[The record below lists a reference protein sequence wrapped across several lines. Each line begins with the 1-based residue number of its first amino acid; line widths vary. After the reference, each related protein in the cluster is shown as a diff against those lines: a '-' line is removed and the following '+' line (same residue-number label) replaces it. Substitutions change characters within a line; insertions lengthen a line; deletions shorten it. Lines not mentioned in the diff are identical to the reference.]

1 MLFLVC
7 LLIFICR
14 GSFKQ
19 LPRWRNLVSVEFALV
34 AVSSI
39 VAVMNPLSTTAVFLT
54 LTKGKIDEKQRKM
67 AAKAAKLG
75 FIILSVFA
83 LTGTLLFQI
92 FNLEVFAF
100 QIAGG
105 ILLITIALKM
115 LSEKNGFSSAD
126 HEDISIIPL
135 TFPLTA
141 GPGTI
146 MTVILLFSQASSVFE
161 AVFVFV
167 GIAVGVILSYVGM
180 THAHRLFKILGHDGI
195 KVVTALMA
203 IIVLAIAIQFVI
215 NGVIAAA
222 SQLPIT

>member
-1 MLFLVC
+1 MVTLA
-7 LLIFICR
+7 I
-14 GSFKQ
+14 
-19 LPRWRNLVSVEFALV
+19 VEFAIV
-34 AVSSI
+34 AISSI
-39 VAVMNPLSTTAVFLT
+39 VAVMNPLSTTAIFLT
-54 LTKGKIDEKQRKM
+54 LTKGQSPEKNRQI

-75 FIILSVFA
+75 FIILASFA

-92 FNLEVFAF
+92 FNIKLFSF

-115 LSEKNGFSSAD
+115 LSEKNGFSSD
-126 HEDISIIPL
+126 KREDPSIIPL

-146 MTVILLFSQASSVFE
+146 MTVILIFSQAISIFE

-167 GIAVGVILSYVGM
+167 GIAVGVLLSYGGM
-180 THAHRLFKILGHDGI
+180 IHAHRLHKIFGKDGTQ
-195 KVVTALMA
+195 VVTALMS

-215 NGVIAAA
+215 AGIIAAA
-222 SQLPIT
+222 SQIPIG